1 MVSLGVG
8 LEERCYE
15 LITDVNRVFDK
26 SDRRCSLEHADKQL
40 VIIVTVLLSLTYLRG
55 DFVTGD
61 GRVGRLVRTACAS

>member
-1 MVSLGVG
+1 MLASKKDAM
-8 LEERCYE
+8 YK
-15 LITDVNRVFDK
+15 LITDVNTVFDK